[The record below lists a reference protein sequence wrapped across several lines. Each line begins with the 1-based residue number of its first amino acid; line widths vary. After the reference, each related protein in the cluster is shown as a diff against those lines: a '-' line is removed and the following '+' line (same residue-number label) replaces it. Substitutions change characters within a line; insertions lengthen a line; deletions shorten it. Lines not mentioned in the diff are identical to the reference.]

1 MAAGNAL
8 QAERYGMGE
17 CVTCGDRLDDV
28 SLAAGFSE
36 CGDCDPDPNAAWTEI
51 YDAGWQSWPGTPTPE
66 RGYVA
71 PVDMT
76 DDEYARS

>member
-8 QAERYGMGE
+8 QAERYSMGE

-36 CGDCDPDPNAAWTEI
+36 CADCDPDPNAAWSEA
-51 YDAGWQSWPGTPTPE
+51 YDARWREEQQAEYDQAWPCLPE
-66 RGYVA
+66 VPAY
-71 PVDMT
+71 
-76 DDEYARS
+76 